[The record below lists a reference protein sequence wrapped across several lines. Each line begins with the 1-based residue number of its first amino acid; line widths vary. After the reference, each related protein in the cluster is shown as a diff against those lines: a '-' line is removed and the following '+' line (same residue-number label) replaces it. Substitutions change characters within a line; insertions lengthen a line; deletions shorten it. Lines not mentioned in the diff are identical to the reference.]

1 MKIDSPKNKLRE
13 NEKKVV
19 VLEIFLLNEVLEI
32 CWVVPISKL
41 KLNILTRANPR
52 FIYIKN
58 NNKLKVMLF

>member
-52 FIYIKN
+52 FI
-58 NNKLKVMLF
+58 